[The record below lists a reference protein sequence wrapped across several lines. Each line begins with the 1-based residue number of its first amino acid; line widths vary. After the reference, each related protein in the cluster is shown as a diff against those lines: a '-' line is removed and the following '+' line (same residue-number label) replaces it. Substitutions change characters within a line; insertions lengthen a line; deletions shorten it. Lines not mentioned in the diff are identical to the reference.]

1 MSDKFNSKKCRNR
14 YFLLGFLFGVVFPLV
29 AFSIRT
35 YQYNTDEAMQ
45 LMSNDPLLWIICL
58 APFILGAAA
67 YFAGIKQD
75 QVKYKI
81 NECKIT
87 EAKLI
92 EANNKINKTI
102 EQLEYNNAELLS
114 SQKTEEE
121 LKNLEYAINHYSG
134 IIEKIGKFDLTSKIN
149 SKNENSHLAKVLSA
163 AILNLQ
169 TMVNDLTSTVETIT
183 NAQENINQTSR
194 LITDGVDRQKTEIDQ
209 TSNSIEDLGKY
220 ININNDSAH
229 LIAEFSN
236 ETYNKISNLNQLTI
250 TTTEE
255 MDNIHKYVDES
266 SSKILELFESSE
278 KIGGIVNL
286 IVDIANQTKLLAL
299 NASIEAAR
307 AGDAGRGFAVV
318 ADEVGKL
325 SEKTQNAVSEI
336 SVSIQGIQLY
346 TKQVVTIMDAGKNEV
361 ASGKLNVKK
370 VYDDLKLL
378 ENDIK
383 KMVQNTNE
391 LAESSQKQYEIST
404 ILKSNIESIDGVA
417 ESNLINVYEI
427 NNALQEFDNTVN
439 TINKMIHQFKLESED
454 EFISSIS
461 TSKLTC

>member
-1 MSDKFNSKKCRNR
+1 MSNEFNSKKCRNR

-35 YQYNTDEAMQ
+35 YQYNTDEAIQ
-45 LMSNDPLLWIICL
+45 LMSKDPLLWIICL

-75 QVKYKI
+75 QVKIRI

-87 EAKLI
+87 ESKLI

-121 LKNLEYAINHYSG
+121 LKNLENEINHYSS
-134 IIEKIGKFDLTSKIN
+134 IIEKIGKFDLTVNIN
-149 SKNENSHLAKVLSA
+149 SENKNSHLADVLCT
-163 AILNLQ
+163 AILNLKNI
-169 TMVNDLTSTVETIT
+169 VNDLTTTVKATT
-183 NAQENINQTSR
+183 KVQENINQTSS
-194 LITDGVDRQKTEIDQ
+194 LITEGVDRQKIEIDE
-209 TSNSIEDLGKY
+209 TSQCIEDLGKY
-220 ININNDSAH
+220 INLNNENAH

-236 ETYNKISNLNQLTI
+236 ETYKKISFLNQLTN
-250 TTTEE
+250 TTSER
-255 MDNIHKYVDES
+255 MDIIHKSVDQ
-266 SSKILELFESSE
+266 SSKKIMELFESSE

-336 SVSIQGIQLY
+336 SDSIKGIQLY
-346 TKQVVTIMDAGKNEV
+346 TKQTVSIMNEGKKEVT
-361 ASGKLNVKK
+361 SGKSNVKE
-370 VYDDLKLL
+370 VYEDLKLL
-378 ENDIK
+378 EIDIQ
-383 KMVQNTNE
+383 KMVKNTDE
-391 LAESSQKQYEIST
+391 LAQSSQKQYEIST
-404 ILKSNIESIDGVA
+404 SLKRNIKSIDNVA
-417 ESNLINVYEI
+417 ESNFNYVHEI
-427 NNALQEFDNTVN
+427 NYALEEFDNTVN
-439 TINKMIHQFKLESED
+439 AIKKMIQQFKIAEKEELIY
-454 EFISSIS
+454 F
-461 TSKLTC
+461 